1 MKGILLAGGSGTR
14 MLPLTASLN
23 KQLLPVYNK
32 PMVYYPL
39 STLMLAGAREVLVIT
54 SPGDRQLFE
63 RLLGDGS
70 KLGISIRYAAQ
81 ERPGGIAEALIIGA
95 DFAADERVALALGD
109 NVFYGAGFADC
120 LDRAGR
126 QQEGATVFACEV
138 EDPERFGVVE
148 LDGGGA
154 PVRLVEKPAEPAS
167 NLAVTGL
174 YFYDSRAVEI
184 ARSLEPSARGELEIT
199 DVNQAYLDRGQLRV
213 ETLPEDTRWLDTG
226 THESLLQA
234 STEIMAFEKSRSSL
248 AGSIEETAFR
258 MGLIDRGQFRALAEE
273 LKGSDYGRL
282 LLERAVQE

>member
-1 MKGILLAGGSGTR
+1 M
-14 MLPLTASLN
+14 
-23 KQLLPVYNK
+23 
-32 PMVYYPL
+32 
-39 STLMLAGAREVLVIT
+39 IT

-95 DFAADERVALALGD
+95 DYAADERVALALGD

-126 QQEGATVFACEV
+126 RQEGAAVFACEV

-154 PVRLVEKPAEPAS
+154 PVRLIEKPAEPAS

-174 YFYDSRAVEI
+174 YFYDNQAIEI

-226 THESLLQA
+226 THESLLLA
-234 STEIMAFEKSRSSL
+234 STEIMAFEKNHASL

-258 MGLIDRGQFRALAEE
+258 MGLIDRGQLRALAEG

-282 LLERAVQE
+282 LLELAVQD

>member
-70 KLGISIRYAAQ
+70 RLGISIRYAAQ

-126 QQEGATVFACEV
+126 RQEGAAVFACEV
-138 EDPERFGVVE
+138 EDPERFGIVE

-154 PVRLVEKPAEPAS
+154 PVRIVEKPAEPAS

-174 YFYDSRAVEI
+174 YFYDSQAAEI

-282 LLERAVQE
+282 LLDRAVQE

>member
-126 QQEGATVFACEV
+126 RQEGAAVFACEV
-138 EDPERFGVVE
+138 EDPERFGIVE

-174 YFYDSRAVEI
+174 YFYDSQAVEI

-258 MGLIDRGQFRALAEE
+258 MGLIDRGQLKALAEE

>member
-39 STLMLAGAREVLVIT
+39 STLMLAGTREVLVIT

-126 QQEGATVFACEV
+126 RQEGAAVFACEV
-138 EDPERFGVVE
+138 EDPERFGIVE

-174 YFYDSRAVEI
+174 YFYDSQAVEI

-248 AGSIEETAFR
+248 TGSIEETAFR
-258 MGLIDRGQFRALAEE
+258 MGLIDRGQLKALAEE

-282 LLERAVQE
+282 LLECAVQE

>member
-63 RLLGDGS
+63 RLMGDGS
-70 KLGISIRYAAQ
+70 RLGISIRYAAQ

-109 NVFYGAGFADC
+109 NVFYGAGFADFI
-120 LDRAGR
+120 DRAGR
-126 QQEGATVFACEV
+126 RQEGATVFACEV

-174 YFYDSRAVEI
+174 YFYDRQAVEI

-234 STEIMAFEKSRSSL
+234 STEIMDFEKNSASL

-258 MGLIDRGQFRALAEE
+258 MGFIDLGQLRTLAEE

-282 LLERAVQE
+282 LLERAVQD

>member
-32 PMVYYPL
+32 PLVYYPL
-39 STLMLAGAREVLVIT
+39 STLMLAGVREVLVIT

-126 QQEGATVFACEV
+126 RQEGAAVFACEV

-154 PVRLVEKPAEPAS
+154 PVRLIEKPAEPAS

-174 YFYDSRAVEI
+174 YFYDNQAIEI

-226 THESLLQA
+226 THESLLLA
-234 STEIMAFEKSRSSL
+234 STEIMAFEKNHASL
-248 AGSIEETAFR
+248 AGSIEDTAFR
-258 MGLIDRGQFRALAEE
+258 MGLIDRGQLRARAEG

-282 LLERAVQE
+282 LLELAVQD

>member
-32 PMVYYPL
+32 PLVYYPL
-39 STLMLAGAREVLVIT
+39 STLMLAGVREVLVIT

-126 QQEGATVFACEV
+126 RQEGAAVFACEV

-154 PVRLVEKPAEPAS
+154 PVRLIEKPAEPAS

-174 YFYDSRAVEI
+174 YFYDNQAIEI

-226 THESLLQA
+226 THESLLLA
-234 STEIMAFEKSRSSL
+234 STEIMAFEKNHASL

-258 MGLIDRGQFRALAEE
+258 MGLIDRGQLRTLAEG

-282 LLERAVQE
+282 LLELADQD

>member
-32 PMVYYPL
+32 PLVYYPL
-39 STLMLAGAREVLVIT
+39 STLMLAGVREVLVIT

-126 QQEGATVFACEV
+126 RQEGAAVFACEV

-154 PVRLVEKPAEPAS
+154 PVRLIEKPAEPAS

-174 YFYDSRAVEI
+174 YFYDNQAIEI

-226 THESLLQA
+226 THESLLLA
-234 STEIMAFEKSRSSL
+234 STEIMAFEKNHASL

-258 MGLIDRGQFRALAEE
+258 MGLIDRGQLRALAEG
-273 LKGSDYGRL
+273 LKGSDYARL
-282 LLERAVQE
+282 LLELAVQD

>member
-32 PMVYYPL
+32 PLVYYPL
-39 STLMLAGAREVLVIT
+39 STLMLAGVREVLVIT

-126 QQEGATVFACEV
+126 RQEGAAVFACEV
-138 EDPERFGVVE
+138 EDPARFGVVE

-154 PVRLVEKPAEPAS
+154 PVRLIEKPAEPAS

-174 YFYDSRAVEI
+174 YFYDNQAIEI

-226 THESLLQA
+226 THESLLLA
-234 STEIMAFEKSRSSL
+234 STEIMAFEKNHASL

-258 MGLIDRGQFRALAEE
+258 RGLIDRGQLRTLAEG

-282 LLERAVQE
+282 LLELADQD

>member
-174 YFYDSRAVEI
+174 YFYDSQAIEI

-199 DVNQAYLDRGQLRV
+199 DVNQAYLDRGKLRV

>member
-199 DVNQAYLDRGQLRV
+199 DVNQAYLDRGKLRV

>member
-120 LDRAGR
+120 LGRAGR

-138 EDPERFGVVE
+138 EDPERFGIVE

-199 DVNQAYLDRGQLRV
+199 DVNQAYLDRGKLRV

>member
-126 QQEGATVFACEV
+126 RQEGAAVFACEV
-138 EDPERFGVVE
+138 EDPERFGIVE

-174 YFYDSRAVEI
+174 YFYDSQAVGI

-234 STEIMAFEKSRSSL
+234 STEIMAFEKSRSLL

-258 MGLIDRGQFRALAEE
+258 MGLIDRGQLKALAEE
-273 LKGSDYGRL
+273 LEGSDYGRL

>member
-126 QQEGATVFACEV
+126 RQEGAAVFACEV
-138 EDPERFGVVE
+138 EDPERFGIVE

-174 YFYDSRAVEI
+174 YFYDSQAVEI

-234 STEIMAFEKSRSSL
+234 STEIMAFEKSRSLL

-258 MGLIDRGQFRALAEE
+258 MGLIDRGQLKALAEE
-273 LKGSDYGRL
+273 LEGSDYGRL

>member
-63 RLLGDGS
+63 CLLGDGS

-126 QQEGATVFACEV
+126 RQEGATVFACEV

-174 YFYDSRAVEI
+174 YFYDRQAVEI

-234 STEIMAFEKSRSSL
+234 STEIMDFEKNSASL

-258 MGLIDRGQFRALAEE
+258 MGFIDLGQLRTLAEE

-282 LLERAVQE
+282 LLERAVQD

>member
-109 NVFYGAGFADC
+109 NVFYGAGFADFI
-120 LDRAGR
+120 DRAGR
-126 QQEGATVFACEV
+126 RQEGATVFACEV

-174 YFYDSRAVEI
+174 YFYDRQAVEI

-234 STEIMAFEKSRSSL
+234 STEIMDFEKNSASL

-258 MGLIDRGQFRALAEE
+258 MGFIDLGQLRALAEE

-282 LLERAVQE
+282 LLERAVQD

>member
-174 YFYDSRAVEI
+174 YFYDNQAIEI

-199 DVNQAYLDRGQLRV
+199 DVNQAYLDRGKLRV

>member
-32 PMVYYPL
+32 PLVYYPL
-39 STLMLAGAREVLVIT
+39 STLMLAGVREVLVIT

-95 DFAADERVALALGD
+95 DFAANERVALALGD

-126 QQEGATVFACEV
+126 RQEGATVFVCEV

-174 YFYDSRAVEI
+174 YFYASQAIEI

-226 THESLLQA
+226 PHESLLLA
-234 STEIMAFEKSRSSL
+234 STEIMAFEKNHASL

-258 MGLIDRGQFRALAEE
+258 MGLIDRDQLRALAEG

-282 LLERAVQE
+282 LLELADQD

>member
-174 YFYDSRAVEI
+174 YFYDSQAVEI

-199 DVNQAYLDRGQLRV
+199 DVNQAYLDRGKLRV

>member
-126 QQEGATVFACEV
+126 RQEGAAVFACEV
-138 EDPERFGVVE
+138 EDPERFGIVE

-174 YFYDSRAVEI
+174 YFYDSQAVEI

-234 STEIMAFEKSRSSL
+234 STEIMAFEKSRSLL

-258 MGLIDRGQFRALAEE
+258 MGLIDRGQLKALAEE

>member
-126 QQEGATVFACEV
+126 RQEGAAVFACEV

-258 MGLIDRGQFRALAEE
+258 MGLIDRGQLRTLAEG

-282 LLERAVQE
+282 LLELAVQD

>member
-1 MKGILLAGGSGTR
+1 MQRGCLQRRGLGSERLPGR
-14 MLPLTASLN
+14 GDLPL
-23 KQLLPVYNK
+23 
-32 PMVYYPL
+32 
-39 STLMLAGAREVLVIT
+39 LVHVH
-54 SPGDRQLFE
+54 
-63 RLLGDGS
+63 LGQD
-70 KLGISIRYAAQ
+70 
-81 ERPGGIAEALIIGA
+81 
-95 DFAADERVALALGD
+95 
-109 NVFYGAGFADC
+109 
-120 LDRAGR
+120 
-126 QQEGATVFACEV
+126 EGAAVFACEV

-154 PVRLVEKPAEPAS
+154 PVRLIEKPAEPAS

-199 DVNQAYLDRGQLRV
+199 DVNQAYLDRGKLRV

>member
-32 PMVYYPL
+32 PLVYYPL
-39 STLMLAGAREVLVIT
+39 STLMLAGVREVLVIT

-126 QQEGATVFACEV
+126 RQEGAAVFACEV
-138 EDPERFGVVE
+138 EDPERFGIVE

-174 YFYDSRAVEI
+174 YFYDNQAIEI

-213 ETLPEDTRWLDTG
+213 ETLPENTRWLATG
-226 THESLLQA
+226 THESLLLA
-234 STEIMAFEKSRSSL
+234 STEIMAFEKNHASL

-258 MGLIDRGQFRALAEE
+258 MGLIDRDQLRTLAEG

-282 LLERAVQE
+282 LLELAVQN

>member
-39 STLMLAGAREVLVIT
+39 STLMLAGTREVLVIT

-126 QQEGATVFACEV
+126 RQEGAAVFACEV
-138 EDPERFGVVE
+138 EDPERFGIVE

-174 YFYDSRAVEI
+174 YFYDSQAVEI

-234 STEIMAFEKSRSSL
+234 STEIMAFEKSRSLL

-258 MGLIDRGQFRALAEE
+258 MGLIDRGQLKALAEE
-273 LKGSDYGRL
+273 LEGSDYGRL

>member
-126 QQEGATVFACEV
+126 RQEGAAVFACEV

-154 PVRLVEKPAEPAS
+154 PVRLIEKPAEPAS

-174 YFYDSRAVEI
+174 YFYDNQAIEI

-282 LLERAVQE
+282 LLECAVQE

>member
-32 PMVYYPL
+32 PLVYYPL
-39 STLMLAGAREVLVIT
+39 STLMLAGVREVLVIT

-126 QQEGATVFACEV
+126 RQEGAAVFACEV

-154 PVRLVEKPAEPAS
+154 PVRLIEKPAEPAS

-174 YFYDSRAVEI
+174 YFYDNQAIEI

-226 THESLLQA
+226 THESLLLA
-234 STEIMAFEKSRSSL
+234 STEIMAFEKNHASL

-258 MGLIDRGQFRALAEE
+258 MGLIDRGQLRALAEG

-282 LLERAVQE
+282 LLELAVQD

>member
-126 QQEGATVFACEV
+126 RQEGAAVFACEV
-138 EDPERFGVVE
+138 EDPERFGIVE

-174 YFYDSRAVEI
+174 YFYDSQAVGI

-258 MGLIDRGQFRALAEE
+258 MGLIDRGQLKTLAEE

>member
-32 PMVYYPL
+32 PLVYYPL
-39 STLMLAGAREVLVIT
+39 STLMLAGVREVLVIT

-126 QQEGATVFACEV
+126 RQEGAAVFACEV

-154 PVRLVEKPAEPAS
+154 PVRLIEKPAEPAS

-174 YFYDSRAVEI
+174 YFYDNQAIEI

-226 THESLLQA
+226 THESLLLA
-234 STEIMAFEKSRSSL
+234 STEIMAFEKNHASL

-258 MGLIDRGQFRALAEE
+258 MGLIDRGQLRTLAEG

-282 LLERAVQE
+282 LLELAVQD

>member
-120 LDRAGR
+120 IDRAGKR
-126 QQEGATVFACEV
+126 QEGATVFTCEV

-154 PVRLVEKPAEPAS
+154 P
-167 NLAVTGL
+167 
-174 YFYDSRAVEI
+174 
-184 ARSLEPSARGELEIT
+184 
-199 DVNQAYLDRGQLRV
+199 
-213 ETLPEDTRWLDTG
+213 
-226 THESLLQA
+226 
-234 STEIMAFEKSRSSL
+234 
-248 AGSIEETAFR
+248 
-258 MGLIDRGQFRALAEE
+258 
-273 LKGSDYGRL
+273 
-282 LLERAVQE
+282 

>member
-32 PMVYYPL
+32 PLVYYPL
-39 STLMLAGAREVLVIT
+39 STLMLAGVREVLVIT

-95 DFAADERVALALGD
+95 DFAANERVALALGD

-126 QQEGATVFACEV
+126 RQEGATVFVCEV

-174 YFYDSRAVEI
+174 YFYDSQAIEI

-226 THESLLQA
+226 THESLLLA
-234 STEIMAFEKSRSSL
+234 STEIMAFEKNHASL

-258 MGLIDRGQFRALAEE
+258 MGLIDRDQLRALAEG

-282 LLERAVQE
+282 LLELADQD

>member
-32 PMVYYPL
+32 PLVYYPL
-39 STLMLAGAREVLVIT
+39 STLMLAWVREVLVIT

-126 QQEGATVFACEV
+126 RQEGAAVFACEV

-154 PVRLVEKPAEPAS
+154 PVRLIEKPAEPAS

-174 YFYDSRAVEI
+174 YFYDNQAIEI

-226 THESLLQA
+226 THESLLLA

-258 MGLIDRGQFRALAEE
+258 MGLIDRGQLRTLAEG

-282 LLERAVQE
+282 LLELAVQD

>member
-32 PMVYYPL
+32 PLVYYPL
-39 STLMLAGAREVLVIT
+39 STLMLAGVREVLVIT

-81 ERPGGIAEALIIGA
+81 EQPGGIAEALIIGA

-126 QQEGATVFACEV
+126 RQEGAAVFACEV
-138 EDPERFGVVE
+138 EDPERFGIVE

-258 MGLIDRGQFRALAEE
+258 MGLIDRGQFRVLAEE

-282 LLERAVQE
+282 LLECAVQE

>member
-32 PMVYYPL
+32 PLVYYPL
-39 STLMLAGAREVLVIT
+39 STLMLAGVREVLVIT
-54 SPGDRQLFE
+54 APGDRQLFE

-126 QQEGATVFACEV
+126 RQEGAAVFACEV

-154 PVRLVEKPAEPAS
+154 PVRLIEKPAEPAS

-174 YFYDSRAVEI
+174 YFYDNQAIEI

-226 THESLLQA
+226 THESLLLA
-234 STEIMAFEKSRSSL
+234 STEIMAFEKNHASL

-258 MGLIDRGQFRALAEE
+258 MGLIDRGQLRALAEG

-282 LLERAVQE
+282 LLELAVQD